1 MLSEERY
8 QIILQLLQEKKAV
21 SVTELTEML
30 GISESTI
37 RRDLNTLAG
46 MGKINKV
53 HGGAIAVEEER
64 NTEEENVTERLNK
77 HREEKLLIAKYAV
90 SLINNDDF
98 VYLDAGTTTRQ
109 MIDVMPDTKAVFV
122 TNGIDHAKRLTQ
134 RGCKVYL
141 LGGEL
146 KLSTEAM
153 VGVTAQDALR
163 QYNFTKSFLGT
174 NGIHEQYGFTTPDVR
189 EAMIKKEVMNRSF
202 MRVVLADSSKFGQI
216 SSVSF
221 GNHSQACIVTEQL
234 QNRKYGEYTVIREVG
249 K

>member
-53 HGGAIAVEEER
+53 HGGATAVEEER

-90 SLINNDDF
+90 SLVNNDGF

-221 GNHSQACIVTEQL
+221 GNLSQACIVTEQL

>member
-21 SVTELTEML
+21 SVTDLTKVL
-30 GISESTI
+30 RTSESTI

-53 HGGAIAVEEER
+53 HGGATAMEEER
-64 NTEEENVTERLNK
+64 NTAEENMTEKMNK
-77 HREEKLLIAKYAV
+77 HMEEKLLIAKYAV
-90 SLINNDDF
+90 NLINNDDF
-98 VYLDAGTTTRQ
+98 VYLDAGTTTGQ

-134 RGCKVYL
+134 KGYKVYL

-153 VGVTAQDALR
+153 VGVTAQDALK
-163 QYNFTKSFLGT
+163 QYNFTKGFLGT

-216 SSVSF
+216 SSVAF
-221 GNHSQACIVTEQL
+221 GNLSQACIVTEQL
-234 QNRKYGEYTVIREVG
+234 LNKKYSDYTVIREVG
-249 K
+249 R

>member
-21 SVTELTEML
+21 SVTELTDVL
-30 GISESTI
+30 GASESTI

-53 HGGAIAVEEER
+53 HGGATAVEEKR
-64 NTEEENVTERLNK
+64 STGEENITEKLNK
-77 HREEKLLIAKYAV
+77 HMEEKLRIAKYAV
-90 SLINNDDF
+90 NLINNDDF
-98 VYLDAGTTTRQ
+98 IFLDAGTTTGQ
-109 MIDVMPDTKAVFV
+109 MINVMPDTQAVFV

-134 RGCKVYL
+134 KGYKAYL

-146 KLSTEAM
+146 KISTEAM
-153 VGVTAQDALR
+153 VGATAQDALR

-202 MRVVLADSSKFGQI
+202 MRVILADSSKFGQI

-221 GNHSQACIVTEQL
+221 GNLSQACIVTEQL
-234 QNRKYGEYTVIREVG
+234 QNNKYGDYTVIREVD

>member
-46 MGKINKV
+46 RGKINKV
-53 HGGAIAVEEER
+53 HGGATAVEEER

-221 GNHSQACIVTEQL
+221 GNLSQACIVTEQL